1 MSDGHQGQQDLLPSG
16 YEHQGSASEA
26 GPAHRRR
33 RRAPRNRLLRRLAA
47 IAAVLVVLVAVG
59 LVWANA
65 QINPGKAGKLVSVE
79 IPKGAS
85 TSQIGSILA
94 HAGVIHEGFLFS
106 LYVKLSGDGPLL
118 PGEYN
123 LPKNSTYHS
132 TIKAL
137 EAGPKILV
145 DKLVVPEGFTVQQ
158 IADAVGA
165 LPGVGLSPQKF
176 LEAASSGT
184 VRSPYEPAGSNN
196 LEGLLF
202 PATYDVRKG
211 ESEVDLLEHM
221 IGSFDDHAAS
231 LGLDQAASAMGL
243 NPYQVVT
250 LASIVEREAK
260 RDPDRPNVASVLY
273 NRLHAGTPLGADST
287 QAYYLRLT
295 QPGINPT
302 AQQDNLASPYNT
314 RLIKGL
320 PPSPIASPGLPSLQ
334 AAISPP
340 STSYLYFVEINPDG
354 QLGFASTS
362 SGFVQ
367 LQKQC
372 RAAKLC

>member
-1 MSDGHQGQQDLLPSG
+1 MSDGLQGEQDLLSSG
-16 YEHQGSASEA
+16 YEQEGSAFET

-33 RRAPRNRLLRRLAA
+33 RRAPRNRLLKRLAA
-47 IAAVLVVLVAVG
+47 IAAILVVLAAVG

-85 TSQIGSILA
+85 TSRIGSILA

-106 LYVKLSGDGPLL
+106 VYVKLSGDGPLL
-118 PGEYN
+118 PGQYN
-123 LPKNSTYHS
+123 LPKNSSYHS
-132 TIKAL
+132 AIKAL

-165 LPGVGLSPQKF
+165 LPGVGLSAQKF

-211 ESEVDLLEHM
+211 ESELDLLEQM

-231 LGLDQAASAMGL
+231 LGIDQAASAMGL
-243 NPYQVVT
+243 NPYQVIT

-273 NRLHAGTPLGADST
+273 NRLHAGMPLGADST

-295 QPGINPT
+295 QPGVNPT
-302 AQQDNLASPYNT
+302 ARQDNLASPYNT
-314 RLIKGL
+314 RLNKGL
-320 PPSPIASPGLPSLQ
+320 PPTPIASPGLPSLQ

-354 QLGFASTS
+354 QIGFASTS

>member
-1 MSDGHQGQQDLLPSG
+1 VSDGHQGRQDLLPSG
-16 YEHQGSASEA
+16 YEHEGSASEA
-26 GPAHRRR
+26 GPAHRR

-65 QINPGKAGKLVSVE
+65 QINPGKAGNLVSVE

-106 LYVKLSGDGPLL
+106 VYVKLSGDGPLL
-118 PGEYN
+118 PGQYN
-123 LPKNSTYHS
+123 LPKNSSYHS
-132 TIKAL
+132 AIKAL
-137 EAGPKILV
+137 EGGPKILV

-165 LPGVGLSPQKF
+165 LPGVGLSSQKF

-184 VRSPYEPAGSNN
+184 VRSPYEPPGSNN

-211 ESEVDLLEHM
+211 ESEVNLLEQM

-231 LGLDQAASAMGL
+231 LGLDQAASAIGVTS
-243 NPYQVVT
+243 YQVIT

-273 NRLHAGTPLGADST
+273 NRLHAAMPLGADST

-314 RLIKGL
+314 RLNKGL
-320 PPSPIASPGLPSLQ
+320 PPTPIASPGLPSLQ

>member
-1 MSDGHQGQQDLLPSG
+1 MSDGRQGQQDLLPSG
-16 YEHQGSASEA
+16 YEHEGSASGA
-26 GPAHRRR
+26 GPAHRR

-94 HAGVIHEGFLFS
+94 RSGVIHEGFLFS
-106 LYVKLSGDGPLL
+106 VYVKLSGDGPLL

-123 LPKNSTYHS
+123 LPKNSSYHS
-132 TIKAL
+132 AIKAL

-145 DKLVVPEGFTVQQ
+145 DRLVVPEGFTVQQ

-165 LPGVGLSPQKF
+165 LPGVGLSSQKF

-211 ESEVDLLEHM
+211 ESEVDLLEQM

-243 NPYQVVT
+243 TSYQVIT

-273 NRLHAGTPLGADST
+273 NRLHAAMPLGADST

-314 RLIKGL
+314 RLNKGL
-320 PPSPIASPGLPSLQ
+320 PPTPIASPGLPSLQ